1 MRELIADY
9 GLWILIWLGCLNL
22 LGFCLM
28 GFDKRRARREGW
40 RVRERSFF
48 IVAALGG
55 ALGTVLGMYV
65 FRHKT
70 RHWYFVWGMP
80 AILLLQLALGVWAW
94 RIYFSL

>member
-1 MRELIADY
+1 MRELIANY
-9 GLWILIWLGCLNL
+9 GEWLLLWLGCVNL

-55 ALGTVLGMYV
+55 SLGTILGMYA

-70 RHWYFVWGMP
+70 RHWYFKYGLP
-80 AILLLQLALGVWAW
+80 AILVAQAAVCGWLW
-94 RIYFSL
+94 FH

>member
-70 RHWYFVWGMP
+70 RHWKFRILVPLLAVAQWGLIAFIVWKVY
-80 AILLLQLALGVWAW
+80 A
-94 RIYFSL
+94 

>member
-70 RHWYFVWGMP
+70 RHWYFKYGLP
-80 AILLLQLALGVWAW
+80 AIIIAEAAEFGWLWF
-94 RIYFSL
+94 R

>member
-40 RVRERSFF
+40 RVRELSFF

-70 RHWYFVWGMP
+70 RHWYFKYGLP
-80 AILLLQLALGVWAW
+80 AIIIAEAAAFGWLWF
-94 RIYFSL
+94 R